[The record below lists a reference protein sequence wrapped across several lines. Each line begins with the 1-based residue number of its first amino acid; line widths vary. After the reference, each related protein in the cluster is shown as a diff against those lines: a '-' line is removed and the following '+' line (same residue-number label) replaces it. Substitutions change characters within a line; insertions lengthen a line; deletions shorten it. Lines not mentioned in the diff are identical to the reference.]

1 MIANA
6 LLSHVTSPCGAK
18 RLPMSPLRRRLGRLE
33 LYSQIIC
40 NSPDP
45 WITPARTAHFKLSS
59 EAQQQTRLRHAQL
72 AAAGPSTGSRLDDD
86 FAFHVRVDQAQ
97 VVIFARGCK
106 SERELV
112 VLSEDLRSEPF
123 V

>member
-33 LYSQIIC
+33 LYSQIIY

-45 WITPARTAHFKLSS
+45 WITPARTAHFKLSAEASS
-59 EAQQQTRLRHAQL
+59 EHSFDMRTWGGGTVNWLPA
-72 AAAGPSTGSRLDDD
+72 
-86 FAFHVRVDQAQ
+86 
-97 VVIFARGCK
+97 
-106 SERELV
+106 
-112 VLSEDLRSEPF
+112 
-123 V
+123 